1 MKKDKVTTPHKMGKD
16 DLMKVDKEA
25 EDDLM
30 RSKEV
35 EYNLMRSEEIRGDLI
50 RSDMGDNLMKS
61 KEEEENEEEVE
72 DVMSRLFDWDFDQ
85 LIRQV
90 ENITGIMKQS
100 TTLVTKSL
108 WGSPLSRPQLSLK
121 VF

>member
-61 KEEEENEEEVE
+61 QEEEENEENEEEEEEEEKEENEEEVE
-72 DVMSRLFDWDFDQ
+72 DVMSRLFDWDFDE

-90 ENITGIMKQS
+90 ENTTGIMKQS
-100 TTLVTKSL
+100 TT
-108 WGSPLSRPQLSLK
+108 
-121 VF
+121 